1 MAETLTFEQTP
12 EVTSIDNLS
21 AEEQN
26 SLEVGE
32 AMQEAEDNRLAGK
45 YENAQELE
53 KAYLELEKKLGEK
66 SGEVSEEPS
75 SDEPQAEKES
85 DTEEKTEDKSES
97 TILDDLWE
105 QATGEKGEYEK
116 ETLEALDKMSP
127 SELAKM
133 HLQYRQQVSND
144 PAFTRDLSK
153 EDVQQL
159 KGVVG
164 GDENYANMLT
174 WAHQNLNETEVNMFD
189 KVMEM
194 GNPLAAFFAVK
205 SLAYRY
211 NDAIGYDGK
220 MVTGTAP
227 KSDGD
232 RFESQQEMVA
242 AMSDRRYDND
252 PAYRRKIME
261 KLERSDINF

>member
-1 MAETLTFEQTP
+1 MAETLTFEQNN
-12 EVTSIDNLS
+12 EVTSVDNLS
-21 AEEQN
+21 AEEQD
-26 SLEVGE
+26 SLAVGE
-32 AMQEAEDNRLAGK
+32 TMQEAEDNRLAGK

-53 KAYLELEKKLGEK
+53 KAYIELEKKLGEK
-66 SGEVSEEPS
+66 SEPTSQEES
-75 SDEPQAEKES
+75 SDEPEPETKS
-85 DTEEKTEDKSES
+85 DKEEKPES
-97 TILDDLWE
+97 TILDELWDE
-105 QATGEKGEYEK
+105 ATGEKGEYSK
-116 ETLEALDKMSP
+116 ETLAKLDKMSP

-133 HLQYRQQVSND
+133 HLEYRQEVTND
-144 PAFTRDLSK
+144 PAYSRDLSS
-153 EDVQQL
+153 EDVKQL

-164 GDENYANMLT
+164 GDENYSNMLN
-174 WAHQNLNETEVNMFD
+174 WAQQNLNETEVNMFD

-227 KSDGD
+227 KSEDT
-232 RFESQQEMVA
+232 FQSQQEMVA
-242 AMSDRRYDND
+242 AMSDKRYDND

-261 KLERSDINF
+261 KLQRSDINF

>member
-1 MAETLTFEQTP
+1 MAETLTFEQNN
-12 EVTSIDNLS
+12 EVTSVDNLS
-21 AEEQN
+21 AEEQD
-26 SLEVGE
+26 SLAVGE
-32 AMQEAEDNRLAGK
+32 TMQEAEDNRLAGK

-53 KAYLELEKKLGEK
+53 KAYIELEKKLGEK
-66 SGEVSEEPS
+66 SEPTSQEES
-75 SDEPQAEKES
+75 SDEPEPETKS
-85 DTEEKTEDKSES
+85 DKEEKPES
-97 TILDDLWE
+97 TILDELWDE
-105 QATGEKGEYEK
+105 ATGEKGEYSK
-116 ETLEALDKMSP
+116 ETLAKLDKMSP

-133 HLQYRQQVSND
+133 HLEYRREVTND
-144 PAFTRDLSK
+144 PAYSRDLSS
-153 EDVQQL
+153 EDVKQL

-164 GDENYANMLT
+164 GDENYSNMLN
-174 WAHQNLNETEVNMFD
+174 WAQQNLNETEVNMFD

-227 KSDGD
+227 KSEDT
-232 RFESQQEMVA
+232 FQSQQEMVA
-242 AMSDRRYDND
+242 AMSDKRYDND

-261 KLERSDINF
+261 KLQRSDINF

>member
-1 MAETLTFEQTP
+1 MAETLTFEQNN
-12 EVTSIDNLS
+12 EVTSVDNLS
-21 AEEQN
+21 AEEQD
-26 SLEVGE
+26 SLAVGE
-32 AMQEAEDNRLAGK
+32 TMQEAEDNRLAGK

-53 KAYLELEKKLGEK
+53 KAYIELEKKLGEK
-66 SGEVSEEPS
+66 SEPTSQEES
-75 SDEPQAEKES
+75 SDEPEPETKS
-85 DTEEKTEDKSES
+85 DKEEKPEA
-97 TILDDLWE
+97 TILDELWDE
-105 QATGEKGEYEK
+105 ATGEKGEYSK
-116 ETLEALDKMSP
+116 ETLAKLDKMSP

-133 HLQYRQQVSND
+133 HLEYRREVTND
-144 PAFTRDLSK
+144 PAYSRDLSS
-153 EDVQQL
+153 EDVKQL

-164 GDENYANMLT
+164 GDENYSNMLN
-174 WAHQNLNETEVNMFD
+174 WAQQNLNETEVNMFD

-227 KSDGD
+227 KSEDT
-232 RFESQQEMVA
+232 FQSQQEMVA
-242 AMSDRRYDND
+242 AMSDKRYDND

-261 KLERSDINF
+261 KLQRSDINF

>member
-1 MAETLTFEQTP
+1 MAETLTFEQNN
-12 EVTSIDNLS
+12 EVTSVDNLS
-21 AEEQN
+21 AEEQD
-26 SLEVGE
+26 SLAVGE
-32 AMQEAEDNRLAGK
+32 TMQEAEDNRLAGK

-53 KAYLELEKKLGEK
+53 KAYIELEKKLGEK
-66 SGEVSEEPS
+66 SEPTSQEES
-75 SDEPQAEKES
+75 SDEPEPETKS
-85 DTEEKTEDKSES
+85 DKEEKPES
-97 TILDDLWE
+97 TILDELWDE
-105 QATGEKGEYEK
+105 ATGEKGEYSK
-116 ETLEALDKMSP
+116 ETLAKLDKMSP

-133 HLQYRQQVSND
+133 HLEFRQEVTND
-144 PAFTRDLSK
+144 PAYSRDLSS
-153 EDVQQL
+153 EDVKQL

-164 GDENYANMLT
+164 GDENYSNMLN
-174 WAHQNLNETEVNMFD
+174 WAQQNLNETEVNMFD

-227 KSDGD
+227 KSEDT
-232 RFESQQEMVA
+232 FQSQQEMVA
-242 AMSDRRYDND
+242 AMSDKRYDND

-261 KLERSDINF
+261 KLQRSDINF

>member
-12 EVTSIDNLS
+12 EVTSMDNLS

-32 AMQEAEDNRLAGK
+32 AMQEAEDSRLAGK

-66 SGEVSEEPS
+66 STPDSQEES
-75 SDEPQAEKES
+75 SDEPEPEAKS
-85 DTEEKTEDKSES
+85 DTEDKVES
-97 TILDDLWE
+97 TILDDLWD
-105 QATGEKGEYEK
+105 QATSEKGEYSK
-116 ETLEALDKMSP
+116 DTLEALDKMSP

-133 HLQYRQQVSND
+133 HLEYRQQIAND
-144 PAFTRDLSK
+144 PAVTRDLSQ
-153 EDVQQL
+153 EDVKQL
-159 KGVVG
+159 KGGVG
-164 GDENYANMLT
+164 GEENYSNMLN
-174 WAHQNLNETEVNMFD
+174 WAQQNLNSTEVDMFD

-194 GNPLAAFFAVK
+194 GNPLAAFFAVR

-211 NDAIGYDGK
+211 NDAVGFDGK
-220 MVTGTAP
+220 MVTGKAP
-227 KSDGD
+227 RSDAD

-242 AMSDRRYDND
+242 AMSDKRYDND

>member
-1 MAETLTFEQTP
+1 MAETLTFEQNN
-12 EVTSIDNLS
+12 EVTSVDNLS
-21 AEEQN
+21 AEEQD
-26 SLEVGE
+26 SLAVGE
-32 AMQEAEDNRLAGK
+32 TMQEAEDNRLAGK

-53 KAYLELEKKLGEK
+53 KAYIELEKKLGEK
-66 SGEVSEEPS
+66 SEPTSQEES
-75 SDEPQAEKES
+75 SDEPEPETES
-85 DTEEKTEDKSES
+85 DKEEKPES
-97 TILDDLWE
+97 TILDELWDE
-105 QATGEKGEYEK
+105 ATGEKGEYSK
-116 ETLEALDKMSP
+116 ETLAKLDKMSP

-133 HLQYRQQVSND
+133 HLEYRREVTND
-144 PAFTRDLSK
+144 PAYSRDLSS
-153 EDVQQL
+153 EDVKQL

-164 GDENYANMLT
+164 GDENYSNMLN
-174 WAHQNLNETEVNMFD
+174 WAQQNLNETEVNMFD

-227 KSDGD
+227 KSEDT
-232 RFESQQEMVA
+232 FQSQQEMVA
-242 AMSDRRYDND
+242 AMSDKRYDND

-261 KLERSDINF
+261 KLQRSDINF

>member
-105 QATGEKGEYEK
+105 QAQEGKYK
-116 ETLEALDKMSP
+116 DDSIAALESMDPKD
-127 SELAKM
+127 LAKM
-133 HLQYRQQVSND
+133 HLEYRASNSN
-144 PAFTRDLSK
+144 RDLSEADVK
-153 EDVQQL
+153 ELQ
-159 KGVVG
+159 GIVG
-164 GDENYANMLT
+164 GKENYTNMMD
-174 WAHQNLNETEVNMFD
+174 WAVQNLQEQEVNMFD
-189 KVMEM
+189 TVMER
-194 GNPLAAFFAVK
+194 GDPLAAFFAVR

-220 MVTGTAP
+220 MLTGKSA
-227 KSDGD
+227 KSDAD
-232 RFESQQEMVA
+232 VFKSQAEVVA
-242 AMSDRRYDND
+242 AMGDPKYDRD
-252 PAYRRKIME
+252 PAYRRAIME
-261 KLERSDINF
+261 KLDRSDINF